1 MLTKR
6 LAMCASLVSGDGIA
20 CDVGT
25 DHAYLA
31 AELLKSGI
39 CKRVI
44 ASDIAQGPLS
54 AAKRTL
60 TQTGFIDNAELI
72 LSDGLLNIPADGVTD
87 VVIAGMGGETIAHI
101 IGECGWVKNNS
112 VNLIVQPMT
121 KIPFLRKW
129 FCENGFDIVCEKIVC
144 EGRFF
149 YTVIKARYDGE
160 KHELSKFETEIGKH
174 DWNDNVTKEY
184 GIFRYSQLKKIFM
197 QLKDVKPYEAEVYKN
212 IMQEIESKCNI
223 CEVEKI

>member
-6 LAMCASLVSGDGIA
+6 LAMCAELVSGKGIA

-31 AELLKSGI
+31 AELLKQGK
-39 CKRVI
+39 CRKVI
-44 ASDIAQGPLS
+44 ASDIAEGPLN

-60 TQTGFIDNAELI
+60 RQAELLDRAELV
-72 LSDGLLNIPADGVTD
+72 LSDGLENIPSEGVSD

-101 IGECGWVKNNS
+101 LEECGWIKKGVK
-112 VNLIVQPMT
+112 LILQPMT

-129 FCENGFDIVCEKIVC
+129 LCGNGFAIISEKIVM

-149 YTVIKARYDGE
+149 YTVIMAEFDGE
-160 KHELSKFETEIGKH
+160 EHILSEFEQELGIH
-174 DWNDNVTKEY
+174 DWNDETVKEY
-184 GIFRYSQLKKIFM
+184 GRFRASQLAKLSRQLETAEHSEADFYKRLLQELSRKIGG
-197 QLKDVKPYEAEVYKN
+197 
-212 IMQEIESKCNI
+212 
-223 CEVEKI
+223 EKYDNS